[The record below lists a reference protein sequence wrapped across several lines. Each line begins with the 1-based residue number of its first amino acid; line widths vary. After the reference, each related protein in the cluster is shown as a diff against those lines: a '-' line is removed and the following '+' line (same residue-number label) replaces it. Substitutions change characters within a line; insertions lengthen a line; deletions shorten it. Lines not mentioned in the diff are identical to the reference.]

1 MNLKAEVAQRLKDK
15 VVILTGG
22 GGSIG
27 RSIGIRFAE
36 EGAKVA
42 LIDINRASAA
52 LVADE
57 IQTGGGTAMPV
68 SCNVADLADCES
80 MAKQVA
86 DAWGGTIGV
95 LVNNAA
101 ALKGF
106 LGGVRPFDEWTPDE
120 WDQML
125 AVNLKGM
132 WFCARAIVPYMKP
145 RGYGKI
151 INMASAVFHDGA
163 PGAIHYTSSKAGVIG
178 FTRSLGRELGEFGIR
193 VNAISPGWCMNEGGL
208 EMVRGSKEF
217 CEARRMS
224 QSLKE
229 RNELPDDL
237 AGPAVFLASE
247 DSDFMTCQ
255 TLLVDGGSSMW

>member
-1 MNLKAEVAQRLKDK
+1 MNLKPEVAQRLKDK
-15 VVILTGG
+15 VAIITGG

-27 RSIGIRFAE
+27 RAMGIRFAE

-42 LIDINRASAA
+42 LADVNGVSAA

-57 IQTGGGTAMPV
+57 IKAGAGTSAAII
-68 SCNVADLADCES
+68 CDVADPAQCEA

-86 DAWGGTIGV
+86 DAWGGKIDI

-106 LGGVRPFDEWTPDE
+106 IGGVRPFDEWTPEE
-120 WDQML
+120 WDQTL

-132 WFCARAIVPYMKP
+132 WLCARAVVPYM
-145 RGYGKI
+145 RLHRYGKI

-163 PGAIHYTSSKAGVIG
+163 PGAIHYTSSKAGVVG
-178 FTRSLGRELGEFGIR
+178 FTRALGRELGEFGIR
-193 VNAISPGWCMNEGGL
+193 VNAISPGWCMNEGGIEL
-208 EMVRGSKEF
+208 VRGSEEF

-237 AGPAVFLASE
+237 AGPALFLATD

-255 TLLVDGGSSMW
+255 TLLIDGGSSMW